1 MNTDIENILNQYN
14 DVELAFFAKYRM
26 LTYLPETRKQIQH
39 KLNEKDLTKNRIE
52 TICSDIEFNPTLKR
66 SEPHCPRC
74 FSNKFFYRE
83 EEIENTS
90 RTITEDSF
98 RMDLPKLKIKM
109 CEICGYDINKGEK
122 IGNRIFMFLKKVFE
136 VR

>member
-109 CEICGYDINKGEK
+109 CEICGYDITKRSKENSGLL
-122 IGNRIFMFLKKVFE
+122 GLLKRMLKYI
-136 VR
+136 